1 MAQGTRPQNTDFI
14 GTLRTHLE
22 RLLGPLSLANELIQ
36 NAEDADATEIAFNF
50 TDDALVVTNNKQFTK
65 CLDINSPECDL
76 EKPCDFHS
84 FATVLSGSKQ
94 DSVGK
99 IGRFG
104 IGFTAVYQIT
114 DSPSFSSGDIQW
126 SMNPLADEKDR
137 IAWEDIPAVDRT
149 EFTLPWVKAQTEL
162 RNRLR
167 SEPITEEKIKEFFER
182 IRQDI
187 SISMLFL
194 DHIETLTV
202 LDKGNLSKSIT
213 KAKHGQMVTFT
224 EGPGKRRRW
233 KRFTGDLADEISPDS
248 LPERRKTNV
257 EIAVSLD
264 ELKGDGLLFAFLP
277 LEDEKTGFPFH
288 IHADFFPSDERKR
301 LLFEEDYKGT
311 WNQKAIGKAAE
322 VVAESVRE
330 LRDDL
335 GHMSFWTFL
344 NQTWRV
350 DKGLADRNG
359 AKEEQLRKFWPQVR
373 ESVVTF
379 DSVFTSLSRWKL
391 PSAVKS
397 FRAPKDADE
406 DILRQALEELG
417 LDIVHPELS
426 KFQKVLEEI
435 GVTLLE
441 AQHVINKVNSCG
453 LHSGSEVDSAPDW
466 FKNADKR
473 NALFDYLKELLNR
486 RKPTDKKESDRESLK
501 SCPIAINQDGFTN
514 SPKSLYKLGDPE
526 LLKIFLDLEFGGR
539 FIAADSHRLIYE
551 LTTELDLLDAISL
564 MERLEDDEIE
574 KFVERDPNAYKT
586 LVRWLFD
593 KASNGEAND
602 LRAALRNLKIWPSDG
617 KFFSLGSLSVSG
629 DFDDPLKIAKLVD
642 LDLLGLSAQE
652 LKGLDANPLTFST
665 YVTEHVKSYFENNS
679 DVPEDTREKLL
690 TIIRE
695 KRKDWEDDTVTSVI
709 SELPLIKCSDGHY
722 YPANTVY
729 FDESETHEVLGDKFP
744 FIFDAND
751 KDFLKLIG
759 VSEKPRVEDLRSI
772 VLDAIKTHPDK
783 ARIRSVQKVIRHL
796 GNRWRELTDDEK
808 KPFYD
813 LKQKHWLPE
822 ENNLRRWNK
831 PEEICSTKK
840 RHLFESV
847 GKFVDL
853 GTEGDKVEPGAHQFL
868 KDLGVPEDPS
878 VEQVVEHLLKCSD
891 KNKKIDQR
899 VYDFLQTNKDDPAI
913 GRLENRPFI
922 WDEGNKRYLTA
933 NQCFWNKVGFGRY
946 RQPIG
951 VYEKYNDLF
960 SQLGVKNDADFRD
973 ATNVLREVSAEFS
986 QENKELDD
994 EAKLVVH
1001 HCWTFLTDPETFPQ
1015 ELRRIPSI
1023 VNNSGRLEYSE
1034 RMFFDNFPGIAEKL
1048 GLAPNVIETKPD
1060 IFRAMQLAGIRF
1072 FSEVVQTELVDPQV
1086 ESQEFE
1092 LQKKLQWKSCFERI
1106 LQKNNVN
1113 DIDPE
1118 IFAQVQIF
1126 LVSGLTVRFR
1136 VAEMNRESEPID
1148 AESAFDKEKA
1158 AIYFVIDPSL
1168 VASELVRNF
1177 LRNPDPP
1184 GLASDIL
1191 HVLNAPSE
1199 SFAHK
1204 TLDRLNFPR
1213 VGSSSSESAPSPEL
1227 QAIPDSPEALSETEG
1242 QEERGEILPNNE
1254 YPDNVRNEGSGTRKQ
1269 DEPRR
1274 GQGIDDSSV
1283 HYVEGNQ
1290 IKFTGGGENQED
1302 EWIGEESPKLNKRSD
1317 SSRENGEQTRERGQ
1331 QRKPDRLHQQ
1341 PKSKRRGRL
1350 RSYVIENDEEETK
1363 AEDPQQQKHRESVDR
1378 EGIAAVIEFEK
1389 KAGRSP
1395 EVMRGNNRGYDITSF
1410 SGDELKIERIIEV
1423 KSTSG
1428 PWDEQGVGLSKYQY
1442 KKAYEEG
1449 ERFWLYVVEEAGSSN
1464 PIVHTIRNPAR
1475 RVTEYFYDSGWKAVS
1490 RLDRD

>member
-167 SEPITEEKIKEFFER
+167 SEPITKEKIKEFFER

-248 LPERRKTNV
+248 LPERRKTKV

-277 LEDEKTGFPFH
+277 LEDEKTGLPFH

-301 LLFEEDYKGT
+301 LLFEEDYKGN

-350 DKGLADRNG
+350 DKSIADRNG

-379 DSVFTSLSRWKL
+379 DSVFTSLSRWRL
-391 PSAVKS
+391 PSAVNS
-397 FRAPKDADE
+397 FRAPKDVDE

-473 NALFDYLKELLNR
+473 NALFDYLKELLSR
-486 RKPTDKKESDRESLK
+486 RKPTDKQESDRESLK

-526 LLKIFLDLEFGGR
+526 LLKIFHDLEFGGR
-539 FIAADSHRLIYE
+539 FIADDSHRLIYE

-574 KFVERDPNAYKT
+574 KFVERDPNAYKR

-602 LRAALRNLKIWPSDG
+602 MRAALRNLKIWPSDG

-629 DFDDPLKIAKLVD
+629 DFDDLLKIAKLVD

-665 YVTEHVKSYFENNS
+665 YITEHVKSYFENNS

-744 FIFDAND
+744 FISDAND

-796 GNRWRELTDDEK
+796 GNRWRELKDDEK
-808 KPFYD
+808 KLFDD
-813 LKQKHWLPE
+813 LKQKYWLPE
-822 ENNLRRWNK
+822 ENNLRTWNK
-831 PEEICSTKK
+831 PEEISSTKK

-853 GTEGDKVEPGAHQFL
+853 CTGGDKVEPGAYQFL

-878 VEQVVEHLLKCSD
+878 VEQVVGHLLNSSD

-913 GRLENRPFI
+913 NRLKNRPFI
-922 WDEGNKRYLTA
+922 WDEGNKRYLKA
-933 NQCFWNKVGFGRY
+933 NQCFWNRVEFGRY
-946 RQPIG
+946 RQHIG
-951 VYEKYNDLF
+951 VYEKYKDLF
-960 SQLGVKNDADFRD
+960 TKLDVNEDADFND
-973 ATNVLREVSAEFS
+973 AIDVLREISDEFS
-986 QENKELDD
+986 PENKELDG
-994 EAKLVVH
+994 EAKNVVQ
-1001 HCWTFLTDPETFPQ
+1001 HCWTFLEDEENLHEAVKDFP
-1015 ELRRIPSI
+1015 SV
-1023 VNNSGRLEYSE
+1023 VNNAGHLQYPRKL
-1034 RMFFDNFPGIAEKL
+1034 FFDNLPGIAEKL
-1048 GLAPNVIETKPD
+1048 GLAPNVIPIKPET
-1060 IFRAMQLAGIRF
+1060 FRAMKRAGIRF
-1072 FSEVVQTELVDPQV
+1072 FSEVVQTELLDYQG
-1086 ESQEFE
+1086 ESQDIE
-1092 LQKKLQWKSCFERI
+1092 LQKKLKWISCFERI
-1106 LQKNNVN
+1106 LLKTNASEIN
-1113 DIDPE
+1113 PE
-1118 IFAQVQIF
+1118 ILAQVQLF
-1126 LVSGLTVRFR
+1126 SVSGLIVRYR
-1136 VAEMNRESEPID
+1136 VAEMDSESEPIE
-1148 AESAFDKEKA
+1148 AESAIDNEKS
-1158 AIYFVIDPSL
+1158 AIYFVRDLSL
-1168 VASELVRNF
+1168 LASEIVRNF
-1177 LRNPDPP
+1177 LRVSDAVS
-1184 GLASDIL
+1184 LASGIL
-1191 HVLNAPSE
+1191 HILNAPSE
-1199 SFAHK
+1199 SSAHK

-1213 VGSSSSESAPSPEL
+1213 VDTSVSGSAPSPEL
-1227 QAIPDSPEALSETEG
+1227 SVFHESFEDLSEATDQREMENTLSDNSPDSV
-1242 QEERGEILPNNE
+1242 R
-1254 YPDNVRNEGSGTRKQ
+1254 DNV
-1269 DEPRR
+1269 
-1274 GQGIDDSSV
+1274 DDSVKKDDPSKGQRIV
-1283 HYVEGNQ
+1283 DSSIDYLEKNR
-1290 IKFTGGGENQED
+1290 IEYTGGSENQE
-1302 EWIGEESPKLNKRSD
+1302 GERISKNDPTKLDN
-1317 SSRENGEQTRERGQ
+1317 SSRQNREKRREGVGQGRAENS
-1331 QRKPDRLHQQ
+1331 P
-1341 PKSKRRGRL
+1341 PKSSSKRRGRL
-1350 RSYVIENDEEETK
+1350 ISYVVEDDQTEARSEESEK
-1363 AEDPQQQKHRESVDR
+1363 RKKRESVDR
-1378 EGIAAVIEFEK
+1378 KGISAVLEYEK
-1389 KAGRSP
+1389 KHGRFPLEMHSKNP
-1395 EVMRGNNRGYDITSF
+1395 GYDIKSF
-1410 SGDELKIERIIEV
+1410 SDADEKQLERYIEV
-1423 KSTSG
+1423 KALSG
-1428 PWDEQGVGLSKYQY
+1428 HWGEMGVDVKKEQFD
-1442 KKAYEEG
+1442 KARKEG
-1449 ERFWLYVVEEAGSSN
+1449 EIFWLYVVEYADSD
-1464 PIVHTIRNPAR
+1464 PKIHLIRNPAR
-1475 RVTEYFYDSGWKAVS
+1475 RVTNYFFDSGWKALS